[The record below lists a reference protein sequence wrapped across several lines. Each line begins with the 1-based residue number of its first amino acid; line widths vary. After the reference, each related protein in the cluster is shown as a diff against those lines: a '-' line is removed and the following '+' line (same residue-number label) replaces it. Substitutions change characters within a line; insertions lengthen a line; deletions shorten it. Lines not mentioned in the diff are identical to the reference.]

1 MSGAIFIGDELTA
14 TGFRLTGLETLT
26 PEPADV
32 AAAFA
37 ESCRRAALVIVAGE
51 CAHRIPQ
58 DSLEAAV
65 IAGAPTVVVVP
76 DVLGRGEPTSLTR
89 RMKSILGIDA

>member
-26 PEPADV
+26 PKPADV

-37 ESCRRAALVIVAGE
+37 ESRRRAGLVIVTAE
-51 CAHRIPQ
+51 CARHIPQ
-58 DSLEAAV
+58 DSLEAAFS
-65 IAGAPTVVVVP
+65 ADAPTVTVVP
-76 DVLGRGEPTSLTR
+76 DVLGRVEPASLAR
-89 RMKSILGIDA
+89 RMKSILGIET

>member
-1 MSGAIFIGDELTA
+1 MNGAIFIGDELTA

-37 ESCRRAALVIVAGE
+37 DSRRAALVIVTAE
-51 CAHRIPQ
+51 CARRLPRG
-58 DSLEAAV
+58 SLEATV
-65 IAGAPTVVVVP
+65 IPEAPTVVVIP
-76 DVLGRGEPTSLTR
+76 DVLARVEPTSLAR
-89 RMKSILGIDA
+89 RMKSILGIET

>member
-37 ESCRRAALVIVAGE
+37 ESRRRAALVIVTAE
-51 CAHRIPQ
+51 CARRLPRG
-58 DSLEAAV
+58 SLEATV
-65 IAGAPTVVVVP
+65 IAEAPTVIVIP
-76 DVLGRGEPTSLTR
+76 DVLARVEPTSLAR
-89 RMKSILGIDA
+89 RMKSILGIET

>member
-26 PEPADV
+26 PEPADL

-37 ESCRRAALVIVAGE
+37 DSRRRAALVIVTAG
-51 CAHRIPQ
+51 CARCVPE
-58 DSLEAAV
+58 DLLGSALVADP
-65 IAGAPTVVVVP
+65 PTVVIIP
-76 DVLGRGEPTSLTR
+76 DVLARVEPTSLAR
-89 RMKSILGIDA
+89 RMKSILGIET